1 MFVDQTPEGRLAK
14 KLQAV
19 EDRLAQASGYRI
31 RMVELSGTQLSRLLP
46 NTNPWAAQECG
57 RLNCYTRTQGDENL
71 EDCKARN
78 ILYESKCTLCN
89 PEDVKKKNE
98 SSRKLGGVQ
107 GVYVGESARS
117 IYERA
122 GEHHG
127 DMLTRQEDSHMIKH
141 WLSSHQE
148 LKSPPKFKIK
158 VVGRFQ
164 DSFTRQVSEAVRIE
178 LRGEHILNS
187 RSEYSRC
194 RIPRLVIDQEEW
206 RKYKKKEVKELEPV
220 RVQGVLEVD
229 ENGVE
234 TAEMLEEEKDLE
246 IMESKEVKRKKKDEN
261 KPPA

>member
-1 MFVDQTPEGRLAK
+1 MSFASSTGSSHHEEDLGLADMDATTTTGEGSRTKPGKKKKKADPPTIGVMFVDQTPEGRLAK

-46 NTNPWAAQECG
+46 NTNPWAGQGCG
-57 RLNCYTRTQGDENL
+57 RSNCYTCTQGDEKL

-89 PEDVKKKNE
+89 PEDVKKKE

-122 GEHHG
+122 VEHHG
-127 DMLTRQEDSHMIKH
+127 DMLARQEDSHMIKH
-141 WLSSHQE
+141 WLTSHQE

-158 VVGRFQ
+158 VVGKFQ
-164 DSFTRQVSEAVRIE
+164 DSFTRQVF
-178 LRGEHILNS
+178 
-187 RSEYSRC
+187 RSC
-194 RIPRLVIDQEEW
+194 
-206 RKYKKKEVKELEPV
+206 
-220 RVQGVLEVD
+220 
-229 ENGVE
+229 
-234 TAEMLEEEKDLE
+234 
-246 IMESKEVKRKKKDEN
+246 
-261 KPPA
+261 